1 MDLIAAIEQ
10 YTRGGR
16 ELPTLPGVAM
26 KILEAVQ
33 DDHAGLKELGDIVS
47 TDPPLSAKILQIV
60 NSPFFGFPTK
70 IGSVNHAINL
80 LGTGTVKNLS
90 LGLSLVGAYRKGNLR
105 GFDYSLFW
113 KKSLI
118 AATAAK
124 MIAQR
129 QMPDSEEDL
138 FFLGLIHNIG
148 ELALA
153 QCSAD
158 HYAEV
163 AEYREVNH
171 CPSYEAESGVL
182 GFNHMEIGE
191 YLVRSWGLPEIFSH
205 AIRYHHTPHLLK
217 TDGMEKDRCTRLL
230 YLASLC
236 ADMFYEPEKS
246 LLLKQFSDGTEALCQ
261 GDSIDLYHL
270 LERVYEQT
278 LHVFPVFEVTID
290 SEKRNLDLMIQL
302 RTSASEHL
310 SVHPASDT
318 GDSHPGEK
326 SMGTINIDHA
336 GHVLVVDDE
345 ERNLELIEAMLVSDE
360 YRVSRAF
367 SGKEALAIAENNC
380 LDVILLDVMMPEMDG
395 FEVCRRLKLNPMT
408 RPIPVLMVTALN
420 KKAHRVR
427 AMEFGADDFL
437 NKPVDRTELLVRVRS
452 LVRIKRYHD
461 ELKQSLDEI
470 AVQNERLRELEKTKE
485 HLIHMIIHDMNNPLM
500 AITGNLELML
510 MDSDDLS
517 AEHRQTVTDCTGFC
531 RDLQMMID
539 ELLLIHRMETGNLTL
554 QKQRLDMRQLVGDLL
569 GQFSARASE
578 GDIRLTFSAPTI
590 CPDVDMD
597 PRIMKRVLANLID
610 NALRHT
616 PSGGKV
622 WIEAEVQEAEGI
634 LKLNVCD
641 TGNGLLPAQCETIF
655 ELYEQVEAKNNGAG
669 GLGLAFCK
677 MAVEAHNGKIRAESP
692 GADRGTAFRIE
703 MPT

>member
-1 MDLIAAIEQ
+1 MELVAAIEQ
-10 YTRGGR
+10 YTRGTR
-16 ELPTLPGVAM
+16 DLPTLPGVAM
-26 KILEAVQ
+26 RILEAVQ
-33 DDHAGLKELGDIVS
+33 DDHSGLKELADIVS

-80 LGTGTVKNLS
+80 LGTSTVKNLS
-90 LGLSLVGAYRKGNLR
+90 LGLSLVGAYRKGGSR
-105 GFDYSLFW
+105 SFDYSLFW
-113 KKSLI
+113 KKSLM

-124 MIAQR
+124 KIAQR
-129 QMPDSEEDL
+129 QMPGCEEDL

-158 HYAEV
+158 RYAEV
-163 AEYREVNH
+163 AEYREINH
-171 CPSYEAESGVL
+171 CPLYEAESGVF

-191 YLVRSWGLPEIFSH
+191 YLIRSWGLPESFSH
-205 AIRYHHTPHLLK
+205 AIRYHHTPHLLR
-217 TDGMEKDRCTRLL
+217 TDGTEADRFARLL

-236 ADMFYEPEKS
+236 ADMFYEPDKD
-246 LLLKQFSDGTEALCQ
+246 LLLKQFNDGAEALCQ
-261 GDSIDLYHL
+261 RDPIDLYQL
-270 LERVYEQT
+270 LELVYEQT
-278 LHVFPVFEVTID
+278 LHVFPVFDVSFD
-290 SEKRNLDLMIQL
+290 SEKQNLELTIRLQSSVRAHL
-302 RTSASEHL
+302 TAS
-310 SVHPASDT
+310 PAGDARETNRGGNVTEIESMHDT
-318 GDSHPGEK
+318 
-326 SMGTINIDHA
+326 

-345 ERNLELIEAMLVSDE
+345 KRNLQLIEAMLVSDE
-360 YRVSRAF
+360 YRVSRAL
-367 SGKEALAIAENNC
+367 SGKEALAIAEKSR

-395 FEVCRRLKLNPMT
+395 FEVCRRLKLDPLT

-420 KKAHRVR
+420 KKEHRVR

-461 ELKQSLDEI
+461 ELKGSLDEI

-485 HLIHMIIHDMNNPLM
+485 HLIHMIIHDLNNPLA

-510 MDSDDLS
+510 MDPDDLTV
-517 AEHRQTVTDCTGFC
+517 EHQQTLSDCTGFC
-531 RDLQMMID
+531 RDLQMMIE
-539 ELLLIHRMETGNLTL
+539 ELLLIHRMESGNLEL
-554 QKQRLDMRQLVGDLL
+554 QKERLDMRQVVGDLL
-569 GQFSARASE
+569 AQFSARASE
-578 GDIRLTFSAPTI
+578 GDVRLTFTAPTH
-590 CPDVDMD
+590 CPDVEVD
-597 PRIMKRVLANLID
+597 PRIMRRVVANLID

-616 PSGGKV
+616 PAGGKV
-622 WIEAEVQEAEGI
+622 WVEADVQEAEGI

-655 ELYEQVEAKNNGAG
+655 ELYEQVKAKNNGAG

-692 GADRGTAFRIE
+692 GADRGTVFRIE
-703 MPT
+703 MPA